1 MEKKFLFFDID
12 GTLLTDDKVI
22 LDSTK
27 EAIKKLHEQ
36 GHETAIATGRNAKM
50 AKEII
55 DELGMKNYIV
65 CNGAAGYFHEER
77 AYFNPLDKAA
87 FQRLLKVADANGH
100 QVVYETA
107 HEVKRRDQEAGTRM
121 KEGMKFVGYE
131 VPEYDREFHKEN
143 DLTQLLLFYNE
154 EEKDLYENGQFPEFR
169 FVRWYKDG
177 VDVLPANG
185 SKYETIIKVAESKGF
200 KKEDII
206 AFGDGLNDYEMIS
219 NVGMGIA
226 MGNAEEI
233 VKEVAEMVTH
243 TNNNHGISLAL
254 KELTL
259 I

>member
-107 HEVKRRDQEAGTRM
+107 HEVKRRDQEAGIRM